1 MKPMPATPTLT
12 VFMVRISLFR
22 HAPRG
27 SFIDTP
33 FQRGGRG
40 RELVKNRFQRFIA
53 RKTAEAVATTRRL
66 GSTPLKR
73 GVNQSMAAKGF
84 RRAQKT
90 EMRTSATFRKERKFS
105 WLCCS
110 CWWTERAGRGIIAAW
125 RSNQPMKR
133 GVRRERDHLP
143 TGGRHDSK
151 SSKC

>member
-12 VFMVRISLFR
+12 VLMVRIPLFR

-53 RKTAEAVATTRRL
+53 WKTPKAFGVAITRRL

-84 RRAQKT
+84 
-90 EMRTSATFRKERKFS
+90 
-105 WLCCS
+105 
-110 CWWTERAGRGIIAAW
+110 GRSHEPNPG
-125 RSNQPMKR
+125 NTY
-133 GVRRERDHLP
+133 V
-143 TGGRHDSK
+143 
-151 SSKC
+151 